1 MRSVFGTYL
10 SCLLPLLSVIVFV
23 WTSFCVAPGAAA
35 AGAVG
40 GEHEASAAASKVDPE
55 EWLNYIREDRFMR
68 KRGGGPADPRNL
80 FASIYG
86 NYDQNVGKRGKP
98 SDPRSLFA
106 SIYGNYDQNVGK
118 RSDPKDLFASIYGN
132 YDQNVGKRSK
142 PSDPRSLFASIYGNY
157 DDNIG
162 KRQSSPVYGSL
173 QAFNDKRAGLGG
185 RLDPRNLFRAI
196 YGYRR

>member
-1 MRSVFGTYL
+1 MRSVPGTYL
-10 SCLLPLLSVIVFV
+10 SCLLVIVFV
-23 WTSFCVAPGAAA
+23 WTSLCVAAS
-35 AGAVG
+35 AVPA
-40 GEHEASAAASKVDPE
+40 GEHEAAAAAADKKAIDPE

-68 KRGGGPADPRNL
+68 KRAPADPRNL

-86 NYDQNVGKRGKP
+86 NYDQNVGKRGAP

-106 SIYGNYDQNVGK
+106 SIYDNYNQNVGK
-118 RSDPKDLFASIYGN
+118 RADPKDLFASIYGN

-162 KRQSSPVYGSL
+162 KRHSSPVYGSL